1 VSPRLG
7 LRQHGNLHIE
17 FEEVHGCGIENAIH
31 MEPKIIKNNKQ
42 IQKVEF
48 EAYLVG

>member
-1 VSPRLG
+1 
-7 LRQHGNLHIE
+7 
-17 FEEVHGCGIENAIH
+17 VHGHGIENAIH
-31 MEPKIIKNNKQ
+31 MGPKRIKNNNQ

>member
-1 VSPRLG
+1 
-7 LRQHGNLHIE
+7 
-17 FEEVHGCGIENAIH
+17 VHGCEVENAIH
-31 MEPKIIKNNKQ
+31 MEPKRIKNNNQ